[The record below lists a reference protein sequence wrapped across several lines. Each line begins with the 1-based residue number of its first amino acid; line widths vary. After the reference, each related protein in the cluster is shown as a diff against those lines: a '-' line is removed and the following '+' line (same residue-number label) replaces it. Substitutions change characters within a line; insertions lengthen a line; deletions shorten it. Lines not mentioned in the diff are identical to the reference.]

1 MVSTCPTT
9 RRAVCC
15 KDYASRHT
23 VIGVLTLLLLGATG
37 MASGASFVGLVVGFA
52 GYYKVGVWT
61 PVKLTLRGGDA
72 PQIGVVRVTVLDDE
86 GVPSQFTAPGG
97 PCKVEAG
104 RETNVWLC
112 VRFGRPSGALSAEFL
127 AGGQIVARHVF
138 EPVERSEA
146 GQQFLPAL
154 ETNQPLLLLIG
165 PRSMGVAEAVGD
177 RYAPEGTPIVV
188 DMPAV
193 DELPAVWYGYEGVD
207 KVIVAAGGAATDGK
221 VPSDAPQIEALDAW
235 VRQGG
240 RMLLC
245 AGSQAERIA
254 RPDSPWS
261 RFLPG
266 RLKAMVGLRQT
277 GQLEAFAGSTI
288 PVPLGIAGPDE
299 LRVPQLAD
307 VRGVVELSEADLP
320 LVVRSARGF
329 GETAFLAAD
338 LDQPPLCSWK
348 GRRLLIRR
356 LLDQPAAEQEES
368 GRSRP
373 MMHQGFLDTAGQLRK
388 SLNRFDGIQ
397 ATPFWLVVAMLA
409 AYVLLIGPVDY
420 YVVRRIVGRMVL
432 TWLTFPLMIT
442 AVGSAAYFLTQGLK
456 GNQVRLHQVD
466 VVDVDAAAGLVRGT
480 GWVELFSPRA
490 EAYNLAAKPISF
502 GPAVRGRR
510 ALPPRPLRLLRV
522 CSFPGSA
529 CREPGWA
536 GWLPGLSILLSGP
549 SRTASRQGWTGS
561 SRCRCRRGLRARS
574 RRRWDACT
582 VSPVRAELM
591 SEDRLLSGVVRS
603 DLAFPLTQC
612 RLAYGPWS
620 HDLGTLESGKP
631 LRLGAATRRCELRS
645 FPTGRRTPYNR
656 DSLDSAYILQ
666 TMSFHAAVGAQSTP
680 GCWAATSGS
689 STSAACSAPA
699 RRCWWA
705 SLRPRPP
712 ARCPE
717 WSYCAMAG
725 RSAAPGDEHLR
736 VYRFVF
742 PVKEHGNRQ
751 LAAPNPQDPLPPS

>member
-1 MVSTCPTT
+1 
-9 RRAVCC
+9 
-15 KDYASRHT
+15 
-23 VIGVLTLLLLGATG
+23 
-37 MASGASFVGLVVGFA
+37 
-52 GYYKVGVWT
+52 
-61 PVKLTLRGGDA
+61 
-72 PQIGVVRVTVLDDE
+72 
-86 GVPSQFTAPGG
+86 
-97 PCKVEAG
+97 
-104 RETNVWLC
+104 
-112 VRFGRPSGALSAEFL
+112 
-127 AGGQIVARHVF
+127 
-138 EPVERSEA
+138 
-146 GQQFLPAL
+146 
-154 ETNQPLLLLIG
+154 
-165 PRSMGVAEAVGD
+165 
-177 RYAPEGTPIVV
+177 
-188 DMPAV
+188 MPAV
-193 DELPAVWYGYEGVD
+193 DELPVAWYGYEGVD

-221 VPSDAPQIEALDAW
+221 LPPDAPQIEALDAW

-240 RMLLC
+240 RLLLC

-277 GQLEAFAGSTI
+277 GQLEAYAGSTI

-299 LRVPQLAD
+299 LRVPQLTD
-307 VRGVVELSEADLP
+307 VCGVVELSEADLP

-368 GRSRP
+368 GHSRP

-409 AYVLLIGPVDY
+409 AYALLIGPVDY
-420 YVVRRIVGRMVL
+420 YFVYRIVGRMVL
-432 TWLTFPLMIT
+432 TWLTFPLMIA
-442 AVGSAAYFLTQGLK
+442 AVSSAAYFLTQALK
-456 GNQVRLHQVD
+456 GDRVRLHQVD

-480 GWVELFSPRA
+480 GWAELFSPRA
-490 EAYNLAAKPISF
+490 EAYNLAAMPISF
-502 GPAVRGRR
+502 GPAARR
-510 ALPPRPLRLLRV
+510 QPGSDATSPAAAPRLLL
-522 CSFPGSA
+522 SWF
-529 CREPGWA
+529 
-536 GWLPGLSILLSGP
+536 GLSGTGLGGMAA
-549 SRTASRQGWTGS
+549 RTFNPPLWTEPYRFAAALDRIFEMPVPTWS
-561 SRCRCRRGLRARS
+561 TRSLTARWNA
-574 RRRWDACT
+574 RT

-603 DLAFPLTQC
+603 ELAFPLMQC

-620 HDLGTLESGKP
+620 HDLGTLEPGKP

-666 TMSFHAAVGAQSTP
+666 TMSFHAAVGGAEYT
-680 GCWAATSGS
+680 GLLGGHERFIDLSGVLD
-689 STSAACSAPA
+689 AGEAVLVGFAPA
-699 RRCWWA
+699 VA
-705 SLRPRPP
+705 PGPLPGLELLRDGRPL
-712 ARCPE
+712 
-717 WSYCAMAG
+717 
-725 RSAAPGDEHLR
+725 AAPGDEHLR

-742 PVKEHGNRQ
+742 PVKEHVNRQ